1 MLKILNQQLKLPTLS
16 LDVQNYS
23 PFKKITFLVIKYI
36 QKIKKLKTLNLHMKY
51 SFLRNKMICI

>member
-36 QKIKKLKTLNLHMKY
+36 QKIKKLKTLNLNMKY